1 MKASEQRTLKEGV
14 DARRV
19 SGSMSCSNQTDNE
32 VSEFAP
38 LRLADAVTIAFPHGG
53 MTVSGLRREIR
64 RGRLACETIAGK
76 QFTTLH
82 DIKEMR
88 EKCRD
93 NPKERD
99 SGLNPKS
106 ETQRGS
112 SKGTPHGSSETER
125 KKSAL
130 DALRETAKGLSKPS
144 RNTSPE
150 NTGCRETADVIPL
163 KSP

>member
-32 VSEFAP
+32 VSELAP
-38 LRLADAVTIAFPHGG
+38 LRSADAVTIAFPHGG

-82 DIKEMR
+82 HIKEMR

-93 NPKERD
+93 NPRSEDSASTRRARRNGKLERHSTWVIRD
-99 SGLNPKS
+99 GAQKIR
-106 ETQRGS
+106 TGR
-112 SKGTPHGSSETER
+112 SKG
-125 KKSAL
+125 
-130 DALRETAKGLSKPS
+130 DREGADKPS